1 MKNHGTNCKQQER
14 RRIYGERGS
23 DSEDLQE
30 NGTAER
36 TVAAEAVQH
45 TDQSGGNRGGGTM
58 SNRRLAVIWRIWE
71 EIEEYSL
78 KDLVE
83 VLVYL
88 RKRKDK

>member
-1 MKNHGTNCKQQER
+1 
-14 RRIYGERGS
+14 
-23 DSEDLQE
+23 
-30 NGTAER
+30 
-36 TVAAEAVQH
+36 
-45 TDQSGGNRGGGTM
+45 M

-71 EIEEYSL
+71 EIEEYPL

>member
-1 MKNHGTNCKQQER
+1 MKKHGTNCKQQER

-30 NGTAER
+30 NGKTECAD
-36 TVAAEAVQH
+36 AAAAVQH
-45 TDQSGGNRGGGTM
+45 TDQSGGNRGGGCM
-58 SNRRLAVIWRIWE
+58 NKRLAVIWRIWE
-71 EIEEYSL
+71 EIEEYPL
-78 KDLVE
+78 QDLVE

>member
-1 MKNHGTNCKQQER
+1 
-14 RRIYGERGS
+14 
-23 DSEDLQE
+23 
-30 NGTAER
+30 
-36 TVAAEAVQH
+36 
-45 TDQSGGNRGGGTM
+45 M

-88 RKRKDK
+88 RKRKEK

>member
-1 MKNHGTNCKQQER
+1 MKNQGTNCKQQGR
-14 RRIYGERGS
+14 RMYGERGS

-45 TDQSGGNRGGGTM
+45 TDQSGRDRGGGTM

-88 RKRKDK
+88 RKRKEK